1 MGVDDE
7 CSDFG
12 YEWIERLWN
21 TAVWKM
27 KNDYDVD
34 ALFDNIPEDMLYSWH
49 DKFWYFDTAKWTT
62 KIDNRSL
69 PNTRYNS
76 MVRCIFEFNSYEI
89 VDDMIKYIKK
99 TCRKLKN
106 KKRDVDLMVDTSA
119 IKSNVNIPALEISI
133 HQTNERI
140 NKLEKL
146 INERMDELELFVSAN
161 LTKHEDIINELT
173 QKNNDSE

>member
-1 MGVDDE
+1 MGIDDE
-7 CSDFG
+7 CADFG
-12 YEWIERLWN
+12 YEWIRRLWRI
-21 TAVWKM
+21 AAWKM

-34 ALFDNIPEDMLYSWH
+34 ELFDNIPEDMLYSWH
-49 DKFWYFDTAKWTT
+49 HKFWYFDTAHWTT

-69 PNTRYNS
+69 PGTRYNS
-76 MVRCIFEFNSYEI
+76 ELKCIFEFNSYEI
-89 VDDMIKYIKK
+89 VDDMMKYIMK
-99 TCRKLKN
+99 TCQKLT
-106 KKRDVDLMVDTSA
+106 KKKHNVIDVQIVPQDL
-119 IKSNVNIPALEISI
+119 KIPALEISI

-161 LTKHEDIINELT
+161 LTKHENLINELT